1 MELNDISQFLNSIKD
16 LPKSNYNQKKSE
28 FLIEY
33 ANLQKNIVVY
43 KNLLEL
49 ETELFALLYKK
60 HPSSIDIFKKSL
72 HHFVCS
78 DLFNTKIDLKKLNTI
93 HDLSKYS
100 KIIFQYY
107 NELNKHI
114 ILENAK
120 NCKNKLF
127 NCLEAIDSNKINIS
141 NEQYIYQCKMLKKT
155 FDIINDQ
162 YC

>member
-78 DLFNTKIDLKKLNTI
+78 DLFNTKIDLKNLNTI

-107 NELNKHI
+107 TNTL
-114 ILENAK
+114 
-120 NCKNKLF
+120 
-127 NCLEAIDSNKINIS
+127 
-141 NEQYIYQCKMLKKT
+141 Y
-155 FDIINDQ
+155 
-162 YC
+162 